1 MYEVSPL
8 AWRCKEET
16 TLYPS
21 EIFLDCERH
30 FKQLLTTFKY
40 ILKTLDIIDVDP
52 TCTTLKE
59 TKKGQKKMTEA
70 YSVQHC
76 WVLPSEELKP
86 GGERGRARPR
96 RRLLCRSI
104 LVIYKSTV
112 GEDVI
117 IDSADGVLL
126 HKAMA
131 RGLGSRLQQ
140 PMFTTCGKIKV
151 KVGWSPHF
159 ISRF

>member
-1 MYEVSPL
+1 M
-8 AWRCKEET
+8 
-16 TLYPS
+16 
-21 EIFLDCERH
+21 
-30 FKQLLTTFKY
+30 
-40 ILKTLDIIDVDP
+40 
-52 TCTTLKE
+52 
-59 TKKGQKKMTEA
+59 
-70 YSVQHC
+70 
-76 WVLPSEELKP
+76 LPSEELKP
-86 GGERGRARPR
+86 GGERGTARPR

-104 LVIYKSTV
+104 LVIYKYTV

-151 KVGWSPHF
+151 KVGLSPHF

>member
-1 MYEVSPL
+1 M
-8 AWRCKEET
+8 
-16 TLYPS
+16 
-21 EIFLDCERH
+21 
-30 FKQLLTTFKY
+30 
-40 ILKTLDIIDVDP
+40 
-52 TCTTLKE
+52 
-59 TKKGQKKMTEA
+59 
-70 YSVQHC
+70 
-76 WVLPSEELKP
+76 LPSEELKP

-104 LVIYKSTV
+104 LVIYKST
-112 GEDVI
+112 DVI
-117 IDSADGVLL
+117 IDFADGVLL

-151 KVGWSPHF
+151 KVGLSPHF